1 MELIKV
7 VNGNVQLETSVSA
20 MLAAFE
26 RKAKKIKE
34 QEEKLKA
41 QILEEMEEH
50 GIIKL
55 DNDDLTI
62 SYIMPTERES
72 FDSKAFRVDHPEL
85 YDEYIRM
92 SPVKSQIRIK
102 VK

>member
-7 VNGNVQLETSVSA
+7 VNGELQLEQSIGA
-20 MLAAFE
+20 RLAAFE
-26 RKAKKIKE
+26 RKAKQIKE

-41 QILEEMEEH
+41 LILAEMEEN

-72 FDSKAFRVDHPEL
+72 FDSKAFRQDYPEL
-85 YDEYIRM
+85 YDEYIKM